1 MPNKLQELTDKLYNE
16 GLSKGREEGEILLAK
31 ARKEAEEILSKAKA
45 EASAIVDTARKDA
58 ASIKA
63 KAESD
68 VKMAASQSL
77 QTAKKSIE
85 EVLLGSLV
93 ADKVGEVLSDPEFI
107 KKIIV
112 AVSEKFNAGQSCEL
126 SLVLPSSLQSKL
138 EPWVKGG
145 LQKEL
150 GKGVQASFSKKLS
163 GGFTIGPKE
172 GGWFVS
178 MSDET
183 FRELISEYLRPATR
197 KLLFGQDE

>member
-45 EASAIVDTARKDA
+45 EASAIVETAQKDA
-58 ASIKA
+58 CSLKA

-68 VKMAASQSL
+68 VRMAASQSL
-77 QTAKKSIE
+77 QTARKSIE

-93 ADKVGEVLSDPEFI
+93 TDKVGEVLSDPEFI

-112 AVSEKFNAGQSCEL
+112 AVAEKFNAEESCEL
-126 SLVLPSSLQSKL
+126 SLVLPSSLQSEL

-150 GKGVQASFSKKLS
+150 GKGVQASFSKKIG

-183 FRELISEYLRPATR
+183 FRELISEYLRPVTR

>member
-45 EASAIVDTARKDA
+45 EASAIVETARKDA
-58 ASIKA
+58 CSLKA

-68 VKMAASQSL
+68 VRMAASQSL
-77 QTAKKSIE
+77 QTARKSIE

-112 AVSEKFNAGQSCEL
+112 AVAERFNAEESCEL
-126 SLVLPSSLQSKL
+126 SLVLPSSLQSEL

-150 GKGVQASFSKKLS
+150 GKGVQASFSKKIG

-183 FRELISEYLRPATR
+183 FRELISEYLRPVTR